1 MSHELDMQSCRYC
14 SHVLGGV
21 VISHTILECQYRQSM
36 FCPVCMAYGH
46 TPADCPNKVAW
57 AIRQGRPVG
66 DIQNLILEVD
76 STEEGVRD
84 FLKSYNLKPG
94 TRILE
99 NRKILRN
106 LANSLKPPRLV
117 HFITYSK

>member
-1 MSHELDMQSCRYC
+1 MSDELDMNSCKYC
-14 SHVLGGV
+14 AHVLSGI

-36 FCPVCMAYGH
+36 YCSVCLAYGH
-46 TPADCPNKVAW
+46 TPDDCPNKISW
-57 AIRQGRPVG
+57 AIRQGKP
-66 DIQNLILEVD
+66 IHNTQNLVLEVE
-76 STEEGVRD
+76 SSEEGVRD

-106 LANSLKPPRLV
+106 LANSLKPPRMV
-117 HFITYSK
+117 HFVTRSK